1 MLIPSTSRAAAW
13 WPAISMAGRLPRS
26 GIYFPSTVRGGRCRV
41 RWRTGIWP
49 NSIAPPTWATGG
61 YAEFVWKLLETFGVD
76 RVLFG
81 SNFPVDRRTITYAVL
96 VAATLALTW
105 QLTADERDRLFYR
118 NTVRTYRINGPITNQ
133 TLRVWGLR

>member
-1 MLIPSTSRAAAW
+1 
-13 WPAISMAGRLPRS
+13 
-26 GIYFPSTVRGGRCRV
+26 
-41 RWRTGIWP
+41 
-49 NSIAPPTWATGG
+49 
-61 YAEFVWKLLETFGVD
+61 
-76 RVLFG
+76 
-81 SNFPVDRRTITYAVL
+81 VDRRTITYAVL